1 MKRSRLF
8 FLTVIFALVVTLLAV
23 PLPVSAQE
31 EEPPE
36 SQPQPLVIYTDY
48 PSQMIGFGEVVTLTL
63 QLKADKS
70 QIVELDVEDLPEG
83 WDASFRGGSK
93 IVESVY
99 VSAGSTARVDL
110 RLEPPADVKA
120 GRFDLRVIAAG
131 DGERA
136 EIPLSFTIAEKLPP
150 RLSLTVDGLPS
161 KRGTPSTTF
170 NFPVDLANDG
180 GEDLLVTLSAEAP
193 RNILVTFESAGQK
206 ITELELPSS
215 ETKTVTVKAEP
226 LISLATGSYPIVVRA
241 SAGDLNSELE
251 LVAEVV
257 GEGNL
262 TVTTQDGR
270 LSGEAVAGEE
280 TSLKIFLVN
289 EGTAPL
295 RGIELTSS
303 APSGWTVNFDQE
315 QIAEIPAG
323 ESVEVTA
330 AIKPAAKAIAGDYM
344 VTINARPIDSRMES
358 AEFRI
363 TVTTSTLWGVAG
375 IGMIAVAVG
384 VVGLA
389 VARFGRR

>member
-8 FLTVIFALVVTLLAV
+8 FLTVVFALIVTMLAV
-23 PLPVSAQE
+23 PVPVAAQE
-31 EEPPE
+31 DEPAE
-36 SQPQPLVIYTDY
+36 SEPQPLVVYTDY

-63 QLKADKS
+63 QLKAGKS
-70 QIVELDVEDLPEG
+70 QIVDLEVEDLPEG

-99 VSAGSTARVDL
+99 VSSGSTARVDL
-110 RLEPPADVKA
+110 RLEPPADVEA
-120 GRFDLRVIAAG
+120 GEFELRVIAVG
-131 DGERA
+131 QGERS
-136 EIPLSFTIAEKLPP
+136 EIPLKFKVAEKLPP
-150 RLSLTVDGLPS
+150 RLSLTVDGLPT

-170 NFPVDLANDG
+170 NFPVDLTNDG
-180 GEDLLVTLSAEAP
+180 GEDLLVALSADAP
-193 RNILVTFESAGQK
+193 RNMLVTFESGGQE

-215 ETKTVTVKAEP
+215 ESKKVTVKAEP
-226 LISLATGSYPIVVRA
+226 LISLPAGSYPIAVRA

-262 TVTTQDGR
+262 TITTQDGR
-270 LSGEAVAGEE
+270 LSAEAVAGEE
-280 TSLKIFLVN
+280 TPLKIFLVN
-289 EGTAPL
+289 GGTAPL

-303 APSGWTVNFDQE
+303 APSGWTVTFDQE

-330 AIKPAAKAIAGDYM
+330 TIKPAAKAIAGDYM
-344 VTINARPIDSRMES
+344 VTINARPIDSRQES